1 MAPRAQWNGYLRLSL
16 VSCAVSLY
24 PVISPAERVSF
35 RQVNRETG
43 NRLRQQ
49 LVDTVTGT
57 VVESHNRGRGY
68 QVGEEQFLLVPDE
81 DLREAQLESRSRPF
95 TKSAPT
101 DADEEPA
108 PAAVQLPSKQAKRG
122 RGRVAEDEPEPE
134 PEEVK
139 TASVPR
145 PIIENTHTIE
155 LDRFVPSEEIDARY
169 LLAPYYLAPR
179 DEISLEAYSVFREA
193 MAREGLVGM
202 GRVVLANR
210 ERPLIVEPMGL
221 GLRAFTLH
229 YSHEVRPE
237 MDYFADIR
245 PLELPREVIDVTE
258 LILNTKRE
266 HFDPTHL
273 EDRYRTVLVEKLR
286 EKTTKLPAKAP
297 ASRPSAQN
305 VINLMDALKASL
317 SAAKPPAPS
326 KGRDATG
333 KRSGRAQP
341 SSAAPKNGRAKRTG

>member
-24 PVISPAERVSF
+24 PAISPTERVSF

-49 LVDTVTGT
+49 LVDTVTGD
-57 VVESHNRGRGY
+57 VVESRNRGRGY
-68 QVGEEQFLLVPDE
+68 QVGEEQFLVVPDE
-81 DLREAQLESRSRPF
+81 ELKEAQLEARSRPF
-95 TKSAPT
+95 TRSASPEVEPGP
-101 DADEEPA
+101 ASEEPA
-108 PAAVQLPSKQAKRG
+108 RRSAKAG
-122 RGRVAEDEPEPE
+122 RGKVEDEEPEPE
-134 PEEVK
+134 VEDVK
-139 TASVPR
+139 PHPVPR

-155 LDRFVPSEEIDARY
+155 LDRFVPSDEIDARY
-169 LLAPYYLAPR
+169 FLAPYYLAPR
-179 DEISLEAYSVFREA
+179 DEISLEAYSVIREA
-193 MAREGLVGM
+193 MAHEGLVGM

-229 YSHEVRPE
+229 YAHEVRAE
-237 MDYFADIR
+237 ADYFADIR
-245 PLELPREVIDVTE
+245 PLELPDEVVDVTQ

-266 HFDPTHL
+266 HFDPTYL

-286 EKTTKLPAKAP
+286 EKTAKLPSKAKA
-297 ASRPSAQN
+297 AQPSAQN

-326 KGRDATG
+326 KGRDGSG
-333 KRSGRAQP
+333 KRSDRVP
-341 SSAAPKNGRAKRTG
+341 STSAKARRSKRTG